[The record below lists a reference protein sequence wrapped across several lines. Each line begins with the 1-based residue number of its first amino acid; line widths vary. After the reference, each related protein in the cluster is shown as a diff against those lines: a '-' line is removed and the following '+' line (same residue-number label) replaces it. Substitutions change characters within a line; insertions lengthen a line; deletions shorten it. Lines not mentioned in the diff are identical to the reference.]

1 MSNNDGIII
10 ALNQEAKNLG
20 LKRGDAYFQVKAFC
34 KMKEVYV
41 FSSNYTLYADI
52 CTRLNLIYAS
62 FAPEIEIYSIDES
75 FLYFPNWKNADFI
88 SMARELKEKV
98 WQEVHIPIAIGI
110 APTKTLAKLCNKLAK
125 TRAGVCFWDTI
136 DQKAELEKLNA
147 GAIWS
152 IGRAREK
159 ELLRIMY
166 REGYEYR
173 KVMINLMGL
182 EEEKESQLLLFID
195 ENEAENGNKISECK
209 KEALM
214 AVCDALADRYGK
226 SCLHPGLRNA
236 VKDKT
241 NDGKAA
247 SWKMKRNM
255 LSPSYTTRIEEV
267 PKVF

>member
-1 MSNNDGIII
+1 MSNETLIFHVDANSFYASCERLFRPDLDTKAIVVLSNNDGIII

-62 FAPEIEIYSIDES
+62 FAPEIEMYSIDES

-195 ENEAENGNKISECK
+195 ENEAENGNKI
-209 KEALM
+209 
-214 AVCDALADRYGK
+214 
-226 SCLHPGLRNA
+226 RN
-236 VKDKT
+236 
-241 NDGKAA
+241 
-247 SWKMKRNM
+247 
-255 LSPSYTTRIEEV
+255 YI
-267 PKVF
+267 